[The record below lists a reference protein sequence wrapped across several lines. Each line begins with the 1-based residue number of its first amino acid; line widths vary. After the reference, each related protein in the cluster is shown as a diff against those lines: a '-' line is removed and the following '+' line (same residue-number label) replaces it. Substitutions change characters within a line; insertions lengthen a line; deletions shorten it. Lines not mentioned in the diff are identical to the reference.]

1 MRNLHSKM
9 KLLAVKLSSLQ
20 QELSISKQILQ
31 SASTE
36 VDEMFRKRYFPE
48 IPVEKENSE
57 QSEQPLAEK
66 TEEPENDNS
75 TNNAQDADSDQD
87 SSPRNEVGNQ
97 KINIDPET
105 KQLFRKIALKI
116 HPDKLVGLEDGF
128 EKDKKIQLFQ
138 KAVKAVE
145 ENEII
150 ILAEIAIEIGI
161 EPPELPKHKL
171 EEAENKI
178 SAIKKEINHIEST
191 YVWKWFFC
199 TDKQQKDKILEKLF
213 ELMYAKNSRP

>member
-171 EEAENKI
+171 
-178 SAIKKEINHIEST
+178 
-191 YVWKWFFC
+191 
-199 TDKQQKDKILEKLF
+199 
-213 ELMYAKNSRP
+213 